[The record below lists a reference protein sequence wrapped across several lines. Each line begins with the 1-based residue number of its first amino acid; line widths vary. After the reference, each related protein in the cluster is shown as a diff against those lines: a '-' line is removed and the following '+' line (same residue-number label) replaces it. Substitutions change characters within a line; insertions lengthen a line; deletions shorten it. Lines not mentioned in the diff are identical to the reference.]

1 MSPNQTIFTDK
12 IICSSPLAAAHPL
25 TVLSWPETLHASGSR
40 RACLMHISRNACSL
54 VALPDFPEFAQ
65 AVRYGVPGTQDATA
79 QASVLF
85 RVFAARYERGSIL
98 VTSNLPF
105 SEWSQIFQGE
115 RMTAALLDRLT
126 HHSAD
131 F

>member
-1 MSPNQTIFTDK
+1 MP
-12 IICSSPLAAAHPL
+12 
-25 TVLSWPETLHASGSR
+25 VLSL
-40 RACLMHISRNACSL
+40 LSL
-54 VALPDFPEFAQ
+54 DFPEFAQ

-131 F
+131 FRDEWGELSLPGVDKNKEGSKVRVKRVCRSCPERPF

>member
-1 MSPNQTIFTDK
+1 
-12 IICSSPLAAAHPL
+12 
-25 TVLSWPETLHASGSR
+25 
-40 RACLMHISRNACSL
+40 MHISRNACSL

-98 VTSNLPF
+98 VTSNLLF

-115 RMTAALLDRLT
+115 RMTAALIGPPDPP
-126 HHSAD
+126 
-131 F
+131 

>member
-1 MSPNQTIFTDK
+1 MFLSTRRRSPVDRSLVAKAFNPSLF
-12 IICSSPLAAAHPL
+12 
-25 TVLSWPETLHASGSR
+25 R
-40 RACLMHISRNACSL
+40 RACRMAISRNACS
-54 VALPDFPEFAQ
+54 LPDFPEFAQ